1 MDKTRE
7 YSWDV
12 FSHDEMEALFV
23 LEIVKQPTPKIL
35 TSEEIWKML
44 GLEKY
49 GTHAPSLTSVPSR
62 QCVATTAGNTS
73 VSLR

>member
-1 MDKTRE
+1 MDKVRG

-12 FSHDEMEALFV
+12 YTHDEMDGLFV
-23 LEIVKQPTPKIL
+23 LDAVKQPTPKTL

-44 GLEKY
+44 GLEKF

-62 QCVATTAGNTS
+62 QCAVTTAGNIS